1 MGTVSST
8 NNNNNEDTGNEE
20 PSSALR
26 QRLIAVLACLLDPM
40 SCRRQ
45 WQRQLRSL
53 WYFHIS
59 CSRNLLGLGN
69 DRLLHAQVL
78 GAPAASAATVGH
90 SSQLDTTDRR
100 DLERQQ
106 HERELEAVA
115 IDEESVGKEL
125 EFTPEEADALQE
137 HLGADYT
144 CPISMLFCQ
153 GHRRSLRLPDILRC
167 TTGRDVFHNPVIAAD
182 GKTYDYKYIRSWL
195 GVRAISPLTNTPMSH
210 CNLEP
215 DVETRDEIEKALT
228 ELREKVGHMCSSI
241 RCCTRD

>member
-20 PSSALR
+20 PSSDDNGSGSFAAFGIFIFL
-26 QRLIAVLACLLDPM
+26 
-40 SCRRQ
+40 
-45 WQRQLRSL
+45 
-53 WYFHIS
+53 
-59 CSRNLLGLGN
+59 
-69 DRLLHAQVL
+69 
-78 GAPAASAATVGH
+78 APAIFLALVMIAYYTLKFWEH
-90 SSQLDTTDRR
+90 RRRPQQL

-144 CPISMLFCQ
+144 CPIS
-153 GHRRSLRLPDILRC
+153 
-167 TTGRDVFHNPVIAAD
+167 RDVFHNPVIAAD

-228 ELREKVGHMCSSI
+228 ELREKGKLTGTPRSFSGRQGMTAIPVIEEENPPETDDDSSSASALPHPLVCKI
-241 RCCTRD
+241 